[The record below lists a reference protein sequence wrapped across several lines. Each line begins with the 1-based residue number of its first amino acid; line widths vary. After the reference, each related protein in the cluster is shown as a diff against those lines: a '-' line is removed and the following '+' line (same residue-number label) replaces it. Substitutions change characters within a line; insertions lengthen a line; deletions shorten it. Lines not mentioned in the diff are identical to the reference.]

1 MSHPTGWARLGG
13 RAAVLALSVLLA
25 AAAPAAGQ
33 TSGAAASGDVVRF
46 DVLEYR
52 VEGNSV
58 LPVVEVE
65 RAVYPHLGPGRTLDD
80 VEGARAALED
90 AYHRAGFLTVLVNI
104 PEQKVAGGVV
114 VLEVVEATVDRLRV
128 SGTRYWSA
136 GYIRKS
142 LGAVR
147 EGEVP
152 NFPDVQRDV
161 ANFNQQAGRSL
172 TPVLKAGAM
181 PGTVEIEA
189 KVSDASPLHGSVEI
203 NNRQTLNT
211 EPLRLSASLRHDN
224 LWGRDHSISFLYL
237 AAPENPQQVRVMSGN
252 YVARLP
258 GSPVVLALYG
268 ILSRSNV
275 ASVGGITVV
284 GDANIAGLRA
294 IAPLRSASDA
304 FTHSFSAGIDYKD
317 FLEDLRFAAGTSS
330 QTPITYMPV
339 ALSYSAARQGMKGVT
354 RGSLGATMA
363 PRGALFGNEDAEF
376 EKRRSGA
383 RANFAV
389 LRAELSRLQ
398 TLPAGH
404 GLYGRVVVQTAS
416 GPVINTEQFYAGGVD
431 TVRGYFEAEAAGDD
445 AGLVTAEW
453 RSPSAAGLLKRTG
466 ITLTAHA
473 FADAAVLRI
482 KQPLPEQQTRFEL
495 WSVGFG
501 LRVRSE
507 QRLAAA
513 VDFGVPMHDAQVTR
527 RGDPRLHARVAYE
540 F

>member
-1 MSHPTGWARLGG
+1 MSRLHRRLPTCARVAI
-13 RAAVLALSVLLA
+13 AALLLLA
-25 AAAPAAGQ
+25 AGQPAARDEPD
-33 TSGAAASGDVVRF
+33 ASSPDVVRF

-52 VEGNSV
+52 IEGNTV
-58 LPVVEVE
+58 LPAVALE
-65 RAVYPHLGPGRTLDD
+65 RAVYPHLGPQRSLED
-80 VEGARAALED
+80 VEAARAALED
-90 AYHRAGFLTVLVNI
+90 AYHRAGYLTVLVNI
-104 PEQKVAGGVV
+104 PEQKVASGVV
-114 VLEVVEATVDRLRV
+114 VLEVMEATVDRLRV
-128 SGTRYWSA
+128 SGARYWSA
-136 GYIRKS
+136 GYIRQRI
-142 LGAVR
+142 GAVR

-161 ANFNQQAGRSL
+161 ANFNQQAGRSVV
-172 TPVLKAGAM
+172 PVLKAGST

-189 KVSDASPLHGSVEI
+189 KVSDASPLHGSVEL

-211 EPLRLSASLRHDN
+211 EPLRLSASLRYDN

-237 AAPENPQQVRVMSGN
+237 AAPENPDQVRVMSGN

-258 GSPVVLALYG
+258 GSPVVLAFYG

-284 GDANIAGLRA
+284 GDANIAGFRA
-294 IAPLRSASDA
+294 IAPLRSAGDA
-304 FTHSFSAGIDYKD
+304 FTHSVSAGLDYKD
-317 FLEDLRFAAGTSS
+317 FLEDLRFAAGASA
-330 QTPITYMPV
+330 QTPITYVPFAV
-339 ALSYSAARQGMKGVT
+339 SYSAARQGRKGIT

-363 PRGALFGNEDAEF
+363 LRGALLGNEDAEF
-376 EKRRSGA
+376 ENRRSGA

-389 LRAELSRLQ
+389 LRGELSRLHA
-398 TLPAGH
+398 LHAGH

-416 GPVINTEQFYAGGVD
+416 GPLINTEQFYAGGVD

-445 AGLVTAEW
+445 SGLATVEW
-453 RSPSAAGLLKRTG
+453 RSPPAGTLQRRTG
-466 ITLTAHA
+466 FTLTAHA

-495 WSVGFG
+495 WSFGLG
-501 LRVRSE
+501 LRVRAE

-513 VDFGVPMHDAQVTR
+513 LDVGVPMNDAQVTR
-527 RGDPRLHARVAYE
+527 RGDPRLHASLAYS

>member
-1 MSHPTGWARLGG
+1 MGFSAPRARGG
-13 RAAVLALSVLLA
+13 IPVALLA
-25 AAAPAAGQ
+25 SLLLLASAWALADDGGP
-33 TSGAAASGDVVRF
+33 SGDEVRF
-46 DVLEYR
+46 DVFEYR
-52 VEGNSV
+52 IEGNSA
-58 LPVVEVE
+58 LPVVVLE
-65 RAVYPHLGPGRTLDD
+65 RAVTPHLGPGRTLSD
-80 VEGARAALED
+80 VEAARAALED
-90 AYHRAGFLTVLVNI
+90 AYHRAGYLTVLVNI

-114 VLEVVEATVDRLRV
+114 VLDVVEATVDRLRV

-136 GYIRKS
+136 GYIRERLAS
-142 LGAVR
+142 VR
-147 EGEVP
+147 EGELP
-152 NFPDVQRDV
+152 SFPDVQRDV
-161 ANFNQQAGRSL
+161 AAFNQQPGRSV

-189 KVSDASPLHGSVEI
+189 KLTDASPLHGSVEI

-224 LWGRDHSISFLYL
+224 LWGRDHSLSFLYL
-237 AAPENPQQVRVMSGN
+237 SAPENPDQVRVMSGN

-284 GDANIAGLRA
+284 GDANIAGVRA
-294 IAPLRSASDA
+294 IVPLRSAMEA
-304 FTHSFSAGIDYKD
+304 FTHSLSAGFDYKH
-317 FLEDLRFAAGTSS
+317 FLEDLRFTAGTSS
-330 QTPITYMPV
+330 QTPITYAPL
-339 ALSYSAARQGMKGVT
+339 ALSYSAARQGLKGIT
-354 RGSLGATMA
+354 RASLGATVA
-363 PRGALFGNEDAEF
+363 LRGALLGNEDAEF
-376 EKRRSGA
+376 ENRRSGA

-404 GLYGRVVVQTAS
+404 GLYGRVVMQTAS

-445 AGLVTAEW
+445 AGLVSAEW
-453 RSPSAAGLLKRTG
+453 RSPTLASLQKRTG
-466 ITLTAHA
+466 LDVRAHA
-473 FADAAVLRI
+473 FADAAVLRV
-482 KQPLPEQQTRFEL
+482 KEPLPEQQTRFEL

-501 LRVRSE
+501 LRVRAE